1 MAKNDDDGNIIA
13 LKCRKKDTLGFFC
26 VPVSRL
32 RTGQDHYA
40 RLDDP
45 FPEIAPEDIWKTF
58 KHIEITVPPN
68 AHNMDFVLE
77 KLVNYITF
85 TALPMECRCRRLP
98 FFSLCGV
105 SIYTQYINYNVPAY
119 T

>member
-1 MAKNDDDGNIIA
+1 MAKNNDDGNIIA

-45 FPEIAPEDIWKTF
+45 FPEIVPEDIWKTF
-58 KHIEITVPPN
+58 KHIEITVPPQCSQYGFRLGELGQL
-68 AHNMDFVLE
+68 HNFHSVA
-77 KLVNYITF
+77 N
-85 TALPMECRCRRLP
+85 
-98 FFSLCGV
+98 GV
-105 SIYTQYINYNVPAY
+105 
-119 T
+119 